1 MDTLKLDKYLSGPD
15 RELKLVAYGETK
27 VMGSKTGSWKRLG
40 V

>member
-1 MDTLKLDKYLSGPD
+1 MYTLKLDNLSGPD

-27 VMGSKTGSWKRLG
+27 VMGSKTGSWKWLG